1 MRGSRQR
8 SLPSR
13 RSRIYF
19 STDRRKSDSRV
30 RSELTVAV
38 LTALREREPSPESI
52 LCLGIGKLQSAPAQY
67 QLAMLLALRRGFEAC
82 LSLMQRHP
90 PERCSVTVYD
100 PLFDDE
106 DVALVRRLGMELP
119 ADNKVR
125 APLISAENIP
135 SSDLRSPTCPSALA
149 SCTKRCCGRT
159 GTRLVSGSWFYAAT
173 TWRRMCRKTPV
184 LRWRASVRFYAHAA
198 RHLFRYAMPVSDE
211 APPGALEAV
220 LHTFFS
226 ALNLASELDVDQGW
240 TYRAAPRGRPRRGK
254 RAPPRAPPAIEDYWT
269 LPPATCTS
277 QEVLSTPIGGS

>member
-67 QLAMLLALRRGFEAC
+67 QLAMLLALRRGFE
-82 LSLMQRHP
+82 RHP

-119 ADNKVR
+119 ADNKCGEYTLER
-125 APLISAENIP
+125 P
-135 SSDLRSPTCPSALA
+135 ALA
-149 SCTKRCCGRT
+149 YMPKCPRELYEALLRANWNEARLRQLVLCGNDLEAYVPQDACPALARI
-159 GTRLVSGSWFYAAT
+159 
-173 TWRRMCRKTPV
+173 P
-184 LRWRASVRFYAHAA
+184 